1 MKKLSIL
8 LLLLSTLT
16 ANAQQCT
23 DETVLKEPGRYLDNY
38 TGKGLRKEA
47 FTPTEIANAR
57 KTLTA
62 MADLCKKNL
71 VFTGG
76 QAKASFMLNSK
87 GHYNQLTAGSYMY
100 NLGFHKFVCNVK
112 THQLQIVVEYANV
125 LRITANPGF
134 ERATFSFDY
143 DDPVFRNPMNSQDI
157 HAPRININGHY
168 GFGNAAI
175 VDAINNGKGFI
186 DLSDELIAPNT
197 MLAENRPGKGYGF
210 VLGNSFEK
218 AYGTSHVYRHWYITH
233 TDIPFLIPVTRKKFL
248 QDLLEYYEREKS
260 ALSLEVQRQIKLYQ
274 SYIASD
280 KKNGYSS
287 ESNEKFLAKLQGDAA
302 EINTANEKK
311 KAYAANLLGSKDEK
325 WLNEPAVVARDNK
338 TFSTYDIVS
347 KRNKESTWGRFY
359 FTEFYTGKDGVNLY
373 YINPEYLKKYPPTGA
388 KPSVI
393 KVMYRFLATEAFG
406 NGINQSFINKLDIG
420 GLRKLLD

>member
-1 MKKLSIL
+1 MKKLPIL
-8 LLLLSTLT
+8 ILLLSTLT
-16 ANAQQCT
+16 ANAQNCT
-23 DETVLKEPGRYLDNY
+23 EETVLKEPGRYLDNY

-47 FTPTEIANAR
+47 FTPVEIANAR

-62 MADLCKKNL
+62 IAGLCKKNL

-87 GHYNQLTAGSYMY
+87 GHYNQQTAGSYMY
-100 NLGFHKFVCNVK
+100 NLGFHAFVCHVQ
-112 THQLQIVVEYANV
+112 TRQLRIVDEYANV
-125 LRITANPGF
+125 LRITVNPGF
-134 ERATFSFDY
+134 ERATFSFDS
-143 DDPVFRNPMNSQDI
+143 DAPAFRNPMNSQDI

-168 GFGNAAI
+168 AFGNAAI

-218 AYGTSHVYRHWYITH
+218 AHGTSYVYRHWYLTH

-287 ESNEKFLAKLQGDAA
+287 ENNENFLAKLQGDAA
-302 EINTANEKK
+302 EINTVNEKK
-311 KAYAANLLGSKDEK
+311 KAYAQNLLSSKDEN
-325 WLNEPAVVARDNK
+325 WLNEPAAVAKENK
-338 TFSTYDIVS
+338 TFTTYDSVN
-347 KRNKESTWGRFY
+347 KRSKESTWGRFY
-359 FTEFYTGKDGVNLY
+359 FTEFYTGKNGVYLY
-373 YINPEYLKKYPPTGA
+373 YINPDYLKKYPPASA
-388 KPSVI
+388 KPSVLKI
-393 KVMYRFLATEAFG
+393 MYRFRATEAFG
-406 NGINQSFINKLDIG
+406 ISVNESYIIKLDIN